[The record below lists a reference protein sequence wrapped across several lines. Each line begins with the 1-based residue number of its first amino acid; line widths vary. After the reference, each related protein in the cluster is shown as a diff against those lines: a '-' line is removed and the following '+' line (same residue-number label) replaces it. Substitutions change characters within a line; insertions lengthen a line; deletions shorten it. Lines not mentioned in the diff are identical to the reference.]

1 MNPFKNTIVCVTLV
15 AIQICCLLFTNT
27 FGIIEDYI
35 TLDDPSET
43 HTEDLKIGRIIG
55 NTPIFRMYANY
66 TGTSSGYGFYSPNVG
81 SEFIMTFT
89 VLNKDGKILGQHQN
103 PINLK
108 QKESL
113 VRFSLCTVPMMQRII
128 IKESNEIYDNYFKVM
143 LHQIAEGISSY
154 YSDSYKVIAEV
165 YVQKHPKIEQSL
177 HGKTENFALLERYKF
192 KF

>member
-15 AIQICCLLFTNT
+15 SIQMFCLLFTNT
-27 FGIIEDYI
+27 FGIMEDYL
-35 TLDDPSET
+35 TLDDPDGT

-55 NTPIFRMYANY
+55 DTPIFRMYANY

-81 SEFIMTFT
+81 SEFIMSFT
-89 VLNKDGKILGQHQN
+89 VLDKDGKVLGQHQN

-113 VRFSLCTVPMMQRII
+113 ARFSLCTVPMMQRII

-143 LHQIAEGISSY
+143 LHQIAEGINDY
-154 YSDSYKVIAEV
+154 YSDGYKVIAEI
-165 YVQKHPKIEQSL
+165 YVQKYPKIQQLLDGE
-177 HGKTENFALLERYKF
+177 TEKFALLERYKF
-192 KF
+192 NF